1 MPFVVCSQRLFA
13 EKGVAERLERK
24 GKNGTVVR
32 PYSPT
37 AEEHGPNGLA
47 VRFLD
52 GSCVFEAPLTSGV
65 IYQTATAFVANVVKR
80 KHHEHASPICTSVG
94 IPRYAILP
102 HRWRDEEVLFADP
115 NGNITVAQA
124 KKDNVLVA
132 FLLEQAKK
140 TYRILDGSSKY
151 PATTVQE
158 TTSKPLIESLFGVQM
173 HRFMHSRP

>member
-1 MPFVVCSQRLFA
+1 MPFVVCSQRIFA

-80 KHHEHASPICTSVG
+80 KHHEHASPICTS
-94 IPRYAILP
+94 
-102 HRWRDEEVLFADP
+102 
-115 NGNITVAQA
+115 
-124 KKDNVLVA
+124 
-132 FLLEQAKK
+132 
-140 TYRILDGSSKY
+140 ILDGSSKY

>member
-13 EKGVAERLERK
+13 EKGVAEQLERK

-80 KHHEHASPICTSVG
+80 KHHEHASPICTSAG

-102 HRWRDEEVLFADP
+102 LRWRDEEVLFVDP

-124 KKDNVLVA
+124 KKVFWMMRRV
-132 FLLEQAKK
+132 
-140 TYRILDGSSKY
+140 
-151 PATTVQE
+151 
-158 TTSKPLIESLFGVQM
+158 
-173 HRFMHSRP
+173 MHSRP